1 MKTTQMIRCY
11 SCLLFCFDFETP
23 YRKVTN
29 GMFKQKYH
37 RFNIL
42 MLQLS
47 LD

>member
-29 GMFKQKYH
+29 GMFTQKYH